1 MNEVFMNQIEKSV
14 LIFKCLGDITRLN
27 IVQSLS
33 NEAKPVGFIANELQM
48 TPSAISHQ
56 LRILKNNN
64 VVKSERKGKE
74 VYYQLSDH
82 HIHEVIAQV
91 FHHTSHI

>member
-1 MNEVFMNQIEKSV
+1 MNQMEKSV

-27 IVQSLS
+27 IVQALAV
-33 NEAKPVGFIANELQM
+33 EAKPVGGIAQELQM

-64 VVKSERKGKE
+64 IVKSERKGKE

-82 HIHEVIAQV
+82 HIHEVVNQV
-91 FHHTSHI
+91 FDHTSHI

>member
-1 MNEVFMNQIEKSV
+1 MEQMEKSV
-14 LIFKCLGDITRLN
+14 LIFKCLGDITRLR
-27 IVQSLS
+27 IVQALA
-33 NEAKPVGFIANELQM
+33 NDAKPVGAIANELEM

-64 VVKSERKGKE
+64 IVKSERKGKE

-82 HIHEVIAQV
+82 HIHEVIAQI
-91 FHHTSHI
+91 FNHTSHI

>member
-1 MNEVFMNQIEKSV
+1 MEQIEKSV

-27 IVQSLS
+27 IVIVISK
-33 NEAKPVGFIANELQM
+33 EAKPVGIIANELQM
-48 TPSAISHQ
+48 SSSAISHQ

-64 VVKSERKGKE
+64 IVKSERRGKE

-82 HIHEVIAQV
+82 HIHEMIAQV
-91 FHHTSHI
+91 LNHTSHI